1 MKFSDSVVVF
11 DYAKF
16 PILGNLATG
25 AVIGLDSAE
34 ERVCRDAFEAG
45 SKELFTDDFSPE
57 FCSAL
62 SEGKFFREEHDGN
75 LSRSVYLH
83 VTQRC
88 NLNCV
93 GCYSVNSKRNAS
105 PDLPLADIEVILTKL
120 KGLNVDSLVISG
132 GEPFLRK
139 DLPDIVSF
147 AKTKGIR
154 SVSVITNGTS
164 IKREILQRLSGAVDR
179 IAVSFDGSSSS
190 SESYIRGYQRFADL
204 KKSILAIEEEG
215 INAHIIAT
223 IHAFNIQDIP
233 SYFELARSLNV
244 GINFG
249 LLSCTADDKHSKRLI
264 PDDNALERLAEI
276 LIENAGQNAF
286 SCGFNLNGSISARG
300 WCGAGRT
307 CLSVSHEGLLY
318 PCHMLQFDGY
328 TIANLL
334 KDSLADVEEK
344 IDNSPFSTLDVE
356 SISGCS
362 NCGMKYLC
370 GGGCRARSLYAYG
383 DVRSCGPYCA
393 LAKNFMVCLAICLED
408 SMRNRLIP
416 TVNMSNYGHSL
427 LVIVSNN

>member
-62 SEGKFFREEHDGN
+62 SEGKFFREEHDEN
-75 LSRSVYLH
+75 LSRSAYLH

-93 GCYSVNSKRNAS
+93 GCYSANSKRNAS

-120 KGLNVDSLVISG
+120 KGMNVDSLVISG

-179 IAVSFDGSSSS
+179 LAVSFDGSSSS

-223 IHAFNIQDIP
+223 IHAFNIQNIP

-244 GINFG
+244 GINFS
-249 LLSCTADDKHSKRLI
+249 LLSCTADDKHLKRLI

-276 LIENAGQNAF
+276 LIENADQNAF

-362 NCGMKYLC
+362 NCSMKYLC

-383 DVRSCGPYCA
+383 DVQSCDPYCA
-393 LAKNFMVCLAICLED
+393 LAKKF
-408 SMRNRLIP
+408 
-416 TVNMSNYGHSL
+416 YGL
-427 LVIVSNN
+427 LGDLLRRSFA